1 MSFIPSGVVERRHR
15 ISDPTALRA
24 LAHPLRLALLDRL
37 MSFGEQTAA
46 QCAKAVGSTASNC
59 SYHLRA
65 LARVGL
71 VEPGSSGDRR
81 ERPWRATSTGL
92 EFGPADPS
100 SSPAAAGAARALEE
114 LSLTRDEELT
124 RQARRRHEQQ
134 PADWREAEAFNS
146 YALKLTASELWQ
158 LVDQIDRLVRPF
170 IALTRAQA
178 PGDADVASLRLL
190 AFRHPQSP

>member
-1 MSFIPSGVVERRHR
+1 MSFTPAEEHRHR
-15 ISDPTALRA
+15 ISNPTALRA

-37 MSFGEQTAA
+37 MYFGEQTAA
-46 QCAKAVGSTASNC
+46 QCADAIDSTASNC

-100 SSPAAAGAARALEE
+100 ISPAAAGAAQALQE
-114 LSLTRDEELT
+114 LSLAQDEELT
-124 RQARRRHEQQ
+124 RSARRRHQDQ
-134 PADWREAEAFNS
+134 PPDWREAEAFNS
-146 YALKLTASELWQ
+146 YALKLTASELAQ
-158 LVDQIDRLVRPF
+158 LVAEIDRLVRPF
-170 IALTRAQA
+170 IGLTRSEVPDA
-178 PGDADVASLRLL
+178 ADVASLRLL
-190 AFRHPQSP
+190 AFRHPQSS